1 MQDKPQSSKRPDTPD
16 DKPHGD
22 AGGTRTPAGSTY
34 GDFHPTRRHERP
46 GEPYEDDDQVVPPS
60 PVPGGGTTPPTPRT

>member
-1 MQDKPQSSKRPDTPD
+1 MQPQRPTPDD

-22 AGGTRTPAGSTY
+22 SGGTRTPAGGTY

-60 PVPGGGTTPPTPRT
+60 PVEPVRPPPTRA